1 MTADLHID
9 YDVHLRSGRVW
20 RVELELPLQDAPD
33 DVPNFINVSVDVVA
47 PNRDLAQYIAA
58 TIYPE
63 YLSLCIDDKPV
74 SGSDSSVQ
82 A

>member
-1 MTADLHID
+1 MTADLHVD

-20 RVELELPLQDAPD
+20 RVQLELPVEGEPYC
-33 DVPNFINVSVDVVA
+33 VYVSVDVVA

-63 YLSLCIDDKPV
+63 YLSLCIDDEPI
-74 SGSDSSVQ
+74 SGPDSSIQ

>member
-33 DVPNFINVSVDVVA
+33 DVPNSINVSVDVVA
-47 PNRDLAQYIAA
+47 STRDLAQYIAA

-63 YLSLCIDDKPV
+63 YLSLCIDDEPL
-74 SGSDSSVQ
+74 SGSNSSIQ

>member
-9 YDVHLRSGRVW
+9 YDAHLRSGRVW
-20 RVELELPLQDAPD
+20 RVEVELPLEDAPD
-33 DVPNFINVSVDVVA
+33 DVPNVIDVTVDVVA

-63 YLSLCIDDKPV
+63 YLSLCIDDEPI
-74 SGSDSSVQ
+74 SGLDSSVQ